1 MLIESHRHTP
11 GDLRTW
17 SILSAEDVGRGRT
30 VRMRRMESAALRV
43 VERYLRDPSEC
54 YVSMSWG
61 KDSVT
66 VAHLVRQVEPTVPL
80 VHGAW
85 RTPGPL
91 RVDSSGVSYSER
103 SGPDSDAVRDA
114 FLARWP
120 MPYDE
125 VECSGEDPWYA
136 PIESSYGRRRIMGL
150 RADESAARTMSA
162 SVSGSTTRHTCRPII
177 DWASEDVFAYL
188 AKHDLPVHPA
198 YAMSMDGRRERRHLR
213 VDVLG
218 GPEGV
223 DSGRREWEMRYYRDV
238 MEREIPTD

>member
-1 MLIESHRHTP
+1 
-11 GDLRTW
+11 
-17 SILSAEDVGRGRT
+17 
-30 VRMRRMESAALRV
+30 MRRLESAALRV
-43 VERYLRDPSEC
+43 VERFLRDPSDC

-91 RVDSSGVSYSER
+91 RVDSCGVAYSER

-114 FLARWP
+114 FLALWP

-125 VECSGEDPWYA
+125 VECSGADPWHA
-136 PIESSYGRRRIMGL
+136 PIEAEHGRRRIMGL
-150 RADESAARTMSA
+150 RAAESGLRAMSA
-162 SVSGSTTRHTCRPII
+162 RMSGAVTRHTCRPII
-177 DWASEDVFAYL
+177 DWSTDDVFAYL
-188 AKHDLPVHPA
+188 ARHDLPVHPA
-198 YAMSMDGRRERRHLR
+198 YAMSMGGRRVREHLR

-223 DSGRREWEMRYYRDV
+223 NFGRRAWEVHYYRDH
-238 MEREIPTD
+238 MHGLEAR